1 MRKLI
6 MLAALTL
13 AMPLASCAA
22 LTDGTATAGAIGT
35 AIDASGAEA
44 PAPLA
49 DTSIDEKAI
58 LVALESADTIATS
71 VDVLI
76 DLKVIVPGTPR
87 ALAVKSA
94 LIRMRSALTAA
105 SAARR
110 AGNAKSYADLLT
122 NAAIAARDAAKAIKG
137 DPT

>member
-6 MLAALTL
+6 MSAMLAL

-22 LTDGTATAGAIGT
+22 LNDAPASAGAIGT
-35 AIDASGAEA
+35 VIDATGVEA

-49 DTSIDEKAI
+49 ETTIDEKAI

-76 DLKVIVPGTPR
+76 GLKVIVPGTPR
-87 ALAVKSA
+87 ALAIKSA

-110 AGNAKSYADLLT
+110 AGNAKSYSDLLT